1 MNGNANICFS
11 KNYLVEAKSTV
22 KQLRIWLNSKLNFKK
37 HVGKK
42 VAQTIRIFHQI
53 ERLFNI
59 KRELSFQVIRQLYIA
74 CITSITDY
82 GISIWWNNQ
91 KHLLKKFQRLQNTA
105 LRKILGALKIFPTKV
120 MEIEAA
126 ISLPRVRFEK
136 ICYNY
141 VIKIM

>member
-1 MNGNANICFS
+1 
-11 KNYLVEAKSTV
+11 
-22 KQLRIWLNSKLNFKK
+22 
-37 HVGKK
+37 VGKK